1 MLYYIVITKAE
12 RERHLFPVSV
22 NLMIFFQCS
31 AHEIISEQKSSFFLK
46 FRKHVSCH
54 RIGLATYAAL
64 IQIRAS
70 TSAPLH
76 GYGIYSQKMVHM
88 DTFLL
93 IFQKESNNAHQV

>member
-1 MLYYIVITKAE
+1 
-12 RERHLFPVSV
+12 
-22 NLMIFFQCS
+22 
-31 AHEIISEQKSSFFLK
+31 
-46 FRKHVSCH
+46 
-54 RIGLATYAAL
+54 L

-93 IFQKESNNAHQV
+93 IFQKESNNAHTV